1 MWSVCSGSMSKA
13 HKLECEIMNCRR
25 ELRALGVGMP
35 EDEDELSVLARKID
49 GAGDKYAVYGEIL
62 KLLAGIYA
70 GWFCDFMENFNLTY
84 QNKGMHIYGLAISDP
99 NRRHKFLISI
109 CVGHDAADEASD
121 LKVCLKINDQCGNG
135 LGFAVEK
142 DYTCVSDLIRYIDT
156 SDVLDMIRIQR
167 V

>member
-1 MWSVCSGSMSKA
+1 MSKA
-13 HKLECEIMNCRR
+13 HKLECELMNCRR

-35 EDEDELSVLARKID
+35 GDEDELSVLARKID
-49 GAGDKYAVYGEIL
+49 GAEDKYAVYGEIF
-62 KLLAGIYA
+62 KLLMGIYA
-70 GWFCDFMENFNLTY
+70 EWFRDYMENFNLTY
-84 QNKGMHIYGLAISDP
+84 QHKGMHIYGLAISDP

-109 CVGHDAADEASD
+109 RVGHDAADEASD

-135 LGFAVEK
+135 LGFAVAK

>member
-1 MWSVCSGSMSKA
+1 MSKA
-13 HKLECEIMNCRR
+13 YKLEREITNCRR

-109 CVGHDAADEASD
+109 RVGHDADEEASD
-121 LKVCLKINDQCGNG
+121 LRVYLTIEDKWGGGAG
-135 LGFAVEK
+135 LVVDEG
-142 DYTCVSDLIRYIDT
+142 YTCVSDLIRRIDE
-156 SDVLDMIRIQR
+156 SEVLDMIRIKR

>member
-1 MWSVCSGSMSKA
+1 MSKA
-13 HKLECEIMNCRR
+13 YKLEREITNCRR

-109 CVGHDAADEASD
+109 RVGHDAADEASD

-135 LGFAVEK
+135 LGFAVAK